1 MALRRVPGWQALGYD
16 S

>member
-1 MALRRVPGWQALGYD
+1 MALRRVPGWQAPGYD